1 MKIADFKSV
10 INGLISEFLIE
21 SRIMSHKPN
30 NFHLCKRKVYV
41 MINRVLET

>member
-10 INGLISEFLIE
+10 INGLISEFLTE